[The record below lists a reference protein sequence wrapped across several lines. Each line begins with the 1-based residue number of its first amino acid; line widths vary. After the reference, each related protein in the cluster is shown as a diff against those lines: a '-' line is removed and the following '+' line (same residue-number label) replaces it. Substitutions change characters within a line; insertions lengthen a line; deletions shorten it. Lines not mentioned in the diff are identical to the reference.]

1 MTALAFVDCE
11 TTGLDPRRHEAW
23 EIAVIRRETD
33 GTETEHLWQARLGA
47 DELSLAD
54 PRALKI
60 GRYRERRIAIP
71 DDHAAVALRLGGL
84 PGCRWLRDGELE
96 GELDAALRG
105 AVVVGSNPGFDVA
118 FLAVTLGAEPD
129 NAPWH
134 YRPVDIATLAAGH
147 VYATR
152 QVGEAPPRVPF
163 SSRELSRAVGV
174 EPPGEDVAHTALG
187 DARWARDV
195 YDAVTGGAR

>member
-11 TTGLDPRRHEAW
+11 TSGLDPQRHEAW
-23 EIAVIRRETD
+23 EIAVIRRENDHDIERLWQIRLTPFQLAAADREALKVGRHYERAVVPHGKYAMAMPTGTD
-33 GTETEHLWQARLGA
+33 GEQYPVGA
-47 DELSLAD
+47 AEL
-54 PRALKI
+54 
-60 GRYRERRIAIP
+60 
-71 DDHAAVALRLGGL
+71 HA
-84 PGCRWLRDGELE
+84 CIEE
-96 GELDAALRG
+96 MLRG
-105 AVVVGSNPGFDVA
+105 AVLVGSNPGFDAA
-118 FLAVTLGAEPD
+118 FLAKLLGVSGPD
-129 NAPWH
+129 VPWR

-152 QVGEAPPRVPF
+152 QVGQPEPRVPF

-187 DARWARDV
+187 DAVWARDV